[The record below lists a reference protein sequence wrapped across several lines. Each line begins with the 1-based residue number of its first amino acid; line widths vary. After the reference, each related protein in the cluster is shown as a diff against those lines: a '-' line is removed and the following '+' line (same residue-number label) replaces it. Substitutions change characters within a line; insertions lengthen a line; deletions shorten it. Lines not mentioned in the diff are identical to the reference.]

1 MPTEP
6 RVCRQ
11 CGQKF
16 IPSVFRPSQQQT
28 CSAPECQKRR
38 KAGYHRARY
47 RSDPEYRR
55 VCRES
60 DGKWRERQ
68 RGYQARYRQAH
79 SDYVERNR
87 RAQSRRDRKRKLRD
101 LVKNN
106 SAIDVKSTSADV
118 WLAGAGID
126 DLVKNNLAV
135 SEILI
140 FQAVGKSA
148 RAAS

>member
-1 MPTEP
+1 MPIEP

-11 CGQKF
+11 CGQSF

-28 CSAPECQKRR
+28 CSAPECQRRR
-38 KAGYHRARY
+38 KAAYHRARY
-47 RSDPEYRR
+47 RTDPEYRE

-68 RGYQARYRQAH
+68 REYQARYRQAH
-79 SDYVERNR
+79 PDYVERNR
-87 RAQSRRDRKRKLRD
+87 SAQSRRDRKRKLRD

-106 SAIDVKSTSADV
+106 LAFDVKSASADV
-118 WLAGAGID
+118 WLAGSEAGN
-126 DLVKNNLAV
+126 LVKNNLAI

-148 RAAS
+148 AGVS